1 MSLNDQRLTAGS
13 LILEVTPSSSVLFI
27 TVLFAEKPRAGRRG
41 TTPSMTWSLS
51 RNPRD
56 KRANQ
61 VVPFR
66 TDGKRPDGLTLVPW
80 QSGRS
85 LFWDET
91 VICPLAKSYVTGYAR
106 EAGAAAE
113 LAERKNMPALK
124 ASTSLRPSRSKTC
137 ARLTRRYANCL
148 PIWEERSPRRQAM
161 TGKSFSVLK
170 SLGAGAA
177 LQRCVVT

>member
-1 MSLNDQRLTAGS
+1 VG
-13 LILEVTPSSSVLFI
+13 F
-27 TVLFAEKPRAGRRG
+27 TVLLAEEPRAGRRG
-41 TTPSMTWSLS
+41 TTPSMTWSLDALPQPE
-51 RNPRD
+51 PRD
-56 KRANQ
+56 KRLNR
-61 VVPFR
+61 VVPHR
-66 TDGKRPDGLTLVPW
+66 RKEARGLTRVPR
-80 QSGRS
+80 QSGKS
-85 LFWDET
+85 LCWDVT
-91 VICPLAKSYVTGYAR
+91 VICHLAESYATGYAR